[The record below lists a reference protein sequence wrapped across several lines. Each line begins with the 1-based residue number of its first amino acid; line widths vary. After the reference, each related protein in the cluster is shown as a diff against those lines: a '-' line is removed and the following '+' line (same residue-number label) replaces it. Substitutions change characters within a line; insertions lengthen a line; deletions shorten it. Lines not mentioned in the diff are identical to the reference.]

1 MGGELSMLFLNEKAQ
16 NALKKLYDINS
27 GILFDNLGIDN
38 QTFFYLV
45 ENEYISEPQGKI
57 FNVYG
62 ANEFPQIIHDGF
74 VVIEPKGRGY
84 VEALLAML
92 KKETQENKR
101 YVITT
106 AIAGTA
112 LLMSIVSIILGVT

>member
-1 MGGELSMLFLNEKAQ
+1 MYKRQ
-16 NALKKLYDINS
+16 
-27 GILFDNLGIDN
+27 
-38 QTFFYLV
+38 FFYLV
-45 ENEYISEPQGKI
+45 ENEYISEPQGKL
-57 FNVYG
+57 FNDYG

-84 VEALLAML
+84 VEALLAMQ

-112 LLMSIVSIILGVT
+112 LVMSIVSIILGVT